1 MWETCLH
8 HVTMR
13 KSPHLYIKITMG
25 SKRLLR
31 NQDNARHNVNDPEL
45 KVLGSHGES
54 KGGRRTRP
62 VLSSSQLGC
71 RKSAGRS
78 GWQGQVTSIPAQWVP
93 SSSIILCSPGGTNDL
108 TWLENLTHSWYSQG
122 SHVPRASTFRLYGL
136 CEARRPD
143 SGVVSSLLPGLPVPH
158 IPEGVHSWCLLGCCA
173 RVAQDP
179 SNFCAF
185 TTEGPAVMFSQLLSN
200 GGHSRTWRKLKH

>member
-31 NQDNARHNVNDPEL
+31 NQDKARYNVNDPEL

-54 KGGRRTRP
+54 KGGSRTRP

-71 RKSAGRS
+71 RQICREKQLAGS
-78 GWQGQVTSIPAQWVP
+78 DD
-93 SSSIILCSPGGTNDL
+93 LYPGT
-108 TWLENLTHSWYSQG
+108 
-122 SHVPRASTFRLYGL
+122 
-136 CEARRPD
+136 
-143 SGVVSSLLPGLPVPH
+143 
-158 IPEGVHSWCLLGCCA
+158 
-173 RVAQDP
+173 VAP
-179 SNFCAF
+179 LFLHH
-185 TTEGPAVMFSQLLSN
+185 TV
-200 GGHSRTWRKLKH
+200 